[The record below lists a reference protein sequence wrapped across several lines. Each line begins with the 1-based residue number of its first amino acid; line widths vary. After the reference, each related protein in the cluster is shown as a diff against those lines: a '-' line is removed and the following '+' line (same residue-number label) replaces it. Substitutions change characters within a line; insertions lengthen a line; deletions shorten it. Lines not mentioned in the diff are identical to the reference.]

1 MGKRITHICQRL
13 RSSAKPA
20 DYFVAIA
27 MVTSFLTMNTAIAFL
42 IATSWQITS
51 TDVASVQSSAVK
63 RARDAYD
70 KGQVARKVVQV
81 GQSKL

>member
-1 MGKRITHICQRL
+1 
-13 RSSAKPA
+13 
-20 DYFVAIA
+20 
-27 MVTSFLTMNTAIAFL
+27 MNAAIAFL
-42 IATSWQITS
+42 MAPSWQITS

>member
-1 MGKRITHICQRL
+1 
-13 RSSAKPA
+13 
-20 DYFVAIA
+20 
-27 MVTSFLTMNTAIAFL
+27 MVTSFLTMNAAIAFL

-70 KGQVARKVVQV
+70 KGEVARQVVQA